1 MNIIDALIIVCL
13 IIGLIVG
20 FRRGLIKQTVLL
32 VGLVLSVI
40 ISFKLRAPIS
50 TFMYNNLPFFSFS
63 GLFKGVSIINILL
76 YEVIA
81 FLIIFSIIYLVL
93 RILLKISGLIEKILR
108 ITVILGIFSRICGAI
123 VGLIESYIIIFV
135 FLFVSSQPFIN
146 VKEINDSK
154 YANKILDST
163 PIMSDYI
170 KNTRIVINEIYDLTK
185 IYNEDKDEFNEQAI
199 ALFIKYDIITT
210 ENVELL
216 RKKGKIN

>member
-163 PIMSDYI
+163 PVMSDYI